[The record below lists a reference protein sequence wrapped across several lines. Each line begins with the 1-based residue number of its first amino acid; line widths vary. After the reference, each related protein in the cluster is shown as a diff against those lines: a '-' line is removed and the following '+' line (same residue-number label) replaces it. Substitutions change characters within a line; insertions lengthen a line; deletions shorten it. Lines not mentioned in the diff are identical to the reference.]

1 MSHRLEGVKVVFGLY
16 NRGDVEVEAFQ
27 TNFGFTVFMDF
38 GAVLGQ
44 NSGVFAVLSNMVGK
58 YASGEGMM
66 ATMRCRG
73 YYCEHTQNKIHDVIQ
88 TVIPT
93 LCQNRSCNL

>member
-1 MSHRLEGVKVVFGLY
+1 
-16 NRGDVEVEAFQ
+16 
-27 TNFGFTVFMDF
+27 MDF

-44 NSGVFAVLSNMVGK
+44 NLGVFAGLSNMVGK
-58 YASGEGMM
+58 YTSGEGMM

-73 YYCEHTQNKIHDVIQ
+73 YYCEHTQNKMHDEIH

-93 LCQNRSCNL
+93 ACQNRSSKISV